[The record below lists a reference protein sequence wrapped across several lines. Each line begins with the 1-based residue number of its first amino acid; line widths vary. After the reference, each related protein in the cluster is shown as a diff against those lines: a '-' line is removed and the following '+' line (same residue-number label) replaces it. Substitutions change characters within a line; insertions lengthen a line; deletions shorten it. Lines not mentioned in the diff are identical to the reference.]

1 MQKDEKLNVIIVY
14 DNQNKRTRTKSI
26 KHLLHRLVDTEILK
40 SSYNGE
46 QFLAYSY
53 DTGRLLGLQS
63 LDGYIVRYVAN
74 ENMFVKAIK
83 CLQLDKV
90 ESTGI
95 VLTARQISQ
104 IKSDNAEIQV

>member
-1 MQKDEKLNVIIVY
+1 MQNEEKLNVIIVY

-26 KHLLHRLVDTEILK
+26 KHLLHRLVSTSILE
-40 SSYNGE
+40 SSYNDE
-46 QFLAYSY
+46 PFLAYSY
-53 DTGRLLGLQS
+53 ETGKLLGLQS

-95 VLTARQISQ
+95 VLTSQQISQ

>member
-1 MQKDEKLNVIIVY
+1 MQKGEKLNVIIVY

-26 KHLLHRLVDTEILK
+26 KRLLHRLVSTSILE

-46 QFLAYSY
+46 QFLAYNY
-53 DTGRLLGLQS
+53 DTKQLFGLQS

-83 CLQLDKV
+83 CLQSDNI

-95 VLTARQISQ
+95 VLTSQQISQ